1 MSTPNKKRVG
11 ILISGRGSNM
21 VSLIAAARAPDY
33 PAEIACVLSNRP
45 DAAGLAKAQAEGV
58 PVRAIDH
65 TAFATRGA
73 FEEELD
79 AALRS
84 FGVELVAC
92 AGFMRLLTPAFVARW
107 QDRMLN
113 IHPSLLP
120 AFPGLNTHARAL
132 AAGVKIT
139 GCTVHVV
146 RPDMDDGPIIAQAA
160 VPVLDGDSA
169 DTLAA
174 RVLAVE
180 HRLYPRALALF
191 ASGGISI
198 SDEKAS
204 GPQVPVNQ
212 EEVLIWPPLG

>member
-1 MSTPNKKRVG
+1 MITKKKRVG
-11 ILISGRGSNM
+11 VLISGRGSNM
-21 VSLIAAARAPDY
+21 ESLIAAARASDY
-33 PAEIACVLSNRP
+33 PAEIACVLSNRT
-45 DAAGLAKAQAEGV
+45 DAAGLAKAQAAGV
-58 PVRAIDH
+58 PAHAIDH
-65 TAFATRGA
+65 TAFANRAA
-73 FEEELD
+73 FEDGLD
-79 AALRS
+79 AGLRS
-84 FGVELVAC
+84 FGVELIAC
-92 AGFMRLLTPAFVARW
+92 AGFMRLFTPAFVARW

-120 AFPGLNTHARAL
+120 AFPGLNTHERAL

-146 RPDMDDGPIIAQAA
+146 RPDMDDGPIIAQGA
-160 VPVLDGDSA
+160 VPILDGDSA

-198 SDEKAS
+198 SGEKVS
-204 GPQVPVNQ
+204 GPQVLVNQ
-212 EEVLIWPPLG
+212 EKVLIWPPLD